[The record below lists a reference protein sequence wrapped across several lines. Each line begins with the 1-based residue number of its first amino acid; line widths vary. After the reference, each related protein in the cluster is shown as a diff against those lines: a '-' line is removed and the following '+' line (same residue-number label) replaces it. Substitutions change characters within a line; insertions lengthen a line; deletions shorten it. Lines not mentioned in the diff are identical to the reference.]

1 MSVYK
6 KLIEARNILQT
17 KQLTKSGHNK
27 FAGYK
32 YFELGDFL
40 PEVQKIF
47 KEVGLVDIISFDAEL
62 ATMSLYDVD
71 GGSWVTFTSPMGSAA
86 LKGCHEVQNIGAVET
101 YQRRYLYTTAMAIVE
116 HDALDATT
124 GAVEPAKKPEVKVK
138 PIEYSATNGDLKI
151 KMNDVPVP
159 KVDTKP
165 IVGQKGEFQIVINAK
180 PDCTQEEWLALVRD
194 SSHMLLDLCSSDA
207 DVMTIFKKNKVLFD
221 TVKAKDPEFFKEM
234 MGKFTETKNK
244 FAKE

>member
-27 FAGYK
+27 FAVYK

-124 GAVEPAKKPEVKVK
+124 GAVEPVKKAEPKPEPKPVKK
-138 PIEYSATNGDLKI
+138 IE
-151 KMNDVPVP
+151 
-159 KVDTKP
+159 
-165 IVGQKGEFQIVINAK
+165 GQKGEFQIVIDGSPEGDA
-180 PDCTQEEWLALVRD
+180 TEWLELVKT